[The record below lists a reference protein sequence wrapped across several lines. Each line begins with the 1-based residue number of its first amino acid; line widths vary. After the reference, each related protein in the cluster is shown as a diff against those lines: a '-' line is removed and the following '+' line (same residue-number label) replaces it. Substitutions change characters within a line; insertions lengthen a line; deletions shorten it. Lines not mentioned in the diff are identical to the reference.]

1 MIDGCGASFQ
11 VFVDD
16 ELLKIIFTTLTHTN
30 RFVRETGFYVCSSL
44 VGCGN
49 TDEGTQWAKYCF
61 CQ

>member
-11 VFVDD
+11 LFVDD
-16 ELLKIIFTTLTHTN
+16 DLLKLIFTTLTHTN

-49 TDEGTQWAKYCF
+49 TDEGTC
-61 CQ
+61 